1 MGRLMA
7 IQEMTFLVAARSR
20 MHGSKPG
27 GRLLHTFLT
36 TIVTITE
43 SITSFAQ
50 RVTCSLQNTNTNTI
64 ILILQLEF
72 SVSHHINKRNRR
84 SMK

>member
-7 IQEMTFLVAARSR
+7 IKAMTLMVARCR

-50 RVTCSLQNTNTNTI
+50 RVLEDDI
-64 ILILQLEF
+64 ICNL
-72 SVSHHINKRNRR
+72 
-84 SMK
+84 